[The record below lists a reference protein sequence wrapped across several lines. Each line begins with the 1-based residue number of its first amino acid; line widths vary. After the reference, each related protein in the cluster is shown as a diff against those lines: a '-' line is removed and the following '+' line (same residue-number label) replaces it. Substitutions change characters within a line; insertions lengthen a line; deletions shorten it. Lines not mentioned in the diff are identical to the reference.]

1 MKHVKNLK
9 IVITAGAS
17 GIGSEIAMILSQ
29 ADAKVIIC
37 DKDQEVLDQFSKN
50 NPEIITLKADVSRE
64 EEVAS
69 FFNEIKDHF
78 GEINALI
85 NNAGIAGPS
94 AKLEDTNFNDWKN
107 TLSVN
112 LNGTFLSTKSA
123 IPLLRSAGGGSIINI
138 GSTSSFMGTPLRS
151 SYSATKWGL
160 IGLTK
165 TWAMEYGEDNI
176 RINTI
181 CPSSVNGERI
191 EQVIEREA
199 KYRSVSPEEIKLA
212 KELSKRSTGRTMY
225 ILDEPTTGLHSH
237 DIKKLLEILQTF
249 VIQGNTVVVIEHNLD
264 VIKTADWIIDMGPDG
279 GINGGRIIAEGS
291 PEKITDVNDS
301 YTGDFLRDIMNSKLK
316 KTA

>member
-1 MKHVKNLK
+1 MKHIKNLK

-17 GIGSEIAMILSQ
+17 GIGSKIAQILSQ
-29 ADAKVIIC
+29 ADAKVVIC

-50 NPEIITLKADVSRE
+50 NPEVITLKADVSNE
-64 EEVAS
+64 EEVTS

-78 GEINALI
+78 GEINSLI

-94 AKLEDTNFNDWKN
+94 AKLEDTNFDDWKN

-112 LNGTFLSTKSA
+112 LNGTFLCTKSA

-165 TWAMEYGEDNI
+165 TWDMDYGVDNI

-199 KYRSVSPEEIKLA
+199 KYRNVIPEEIKAAYLSQTSMKTFIDAEEIAGMIVYLLSPLA
-212 KELSKRSTGRTMY
+212 K
-225 ILDEPTTGLHSH
+225 
-237 DIKKLLEILQTF
+237 
-249 VIQGNTVVVIEHNLD
+249 
-264 VIKTADWIIDMGPDG
+264 
-279 GINGGRIIAEGS
+279 
-291 PEKITDVNDS
+291 KITGQMLAIDGHTENLS
-301 YTGDFLRDIMNSKLK
+301 MINKEGD
-316 KTA
+316 

>member
-199 KYRSVSPEEIKLA
+199 KYRSVSPEEIKA
-212 KELSKRSTGRTMY
+212 AYLSQTSMK
-225 ILDEPTTGLHSH
+225 
-237 DIKKLLEILQTF
+237 TF
-249 VIQGNTVVVIEHNLD
+249 VDAEE
-264 VIKTADWIIDMGPDG
+264 
-279 GINGGRIIAEGS
+279 IAGMIVYLLS
-291 PEKITDVNDS
+291 PLARKITGQMLAIDGHTESLSMINKED
-301 YTGDFLRDIMNSKLK
+301 D
-316 KTA
+316 

>member
-112 LNGTFLSTKSA
+112 LNGTFLSTKSS

-199 KYRSVSPEEIKLA
+199 KYRSVSLEEIKAAYLSQTSMKTFIDAEEIAGMIVYLLSPLA
-212 KELSKRSTGRTMY
+212 R
-225 ILDEPTTGLHSH
+225 
-237 DIKKLLEILQTF
+237 
-249 VIQGNTVVVIEHNLD
+249 
-264 VIKTADWIIDMGPDG
+264 
-279 GINGGRIIAEGS
+279 
-291 PEKITDVNDS
+291 KITGQMLAIDGHTES
-301 YTGDFLRDIMNSKLK
+301 LS
-316 KTA
+316 TAKREDD

>member
-1 MKHVKNLK
+1 MKHIKGLK

-17 GIGSEIAMILSQ
+17 GIGSEIAQVLLQ

-37 DKDQEVLDQFSKN
+37 DKDQEALDQFSKN
-50 NPEIITLKADVSRE
+50 NPEIISLKADVSNE
-64 EEVAS
+64 EEVLS
-69 FFNEIKDHF
+69 TFEEVKDHF

-94 AKLEDTNFNDWKN
+94 SKLEDTNFNDWLN
-107 TLSVN
+107 TLNVN
-112 LNGTFLSTKSA
+112 LNGTFLSAKSA

-165 TWAMEYGEDNI
+165 TWAMEYGKENI

-191 EQVIEREA
+191 DQVIDREA
-199 KYRSVSPEEIKLA
+199 KYRNVTPEEIKAAYLSQTSMKSFIDAEEIAGMIVYLLSPLA
-212 KELSKRSTGRTMY
+212 R
-225 ILDEPTTGLHSH
+225 
-237 DIKKLLEILQTF
+237 
-249 VIQGNTVVVIEHNLD
+249 
-264 VIKTADWIIDMGPDG
+264 
-279 GINGGRIIAEGS
+279 
-291 PEKITDVNDS
+291 KITGQMLVIDGHTENLSVIDKE
-301 YTGDFLRDIMNSKLK
+301 DD
-316 KTA
+316 

>member
-78 GEINALI
+78 GEINVLI

-165 TWAMEYGEDNI
+165 TWAMEYGQENI

-191 EQVIEREA
+191 EQVIDREA
-199 KYRSVSPEEIKLA
+199 KYRNVAPEEVKSAYLSQTSMKTFIDAEEIAGMIVYLLSPLA
-212 KELSKRSTGRTMY
+212 K
-225 ILDEPTTGLHSH
+225 
-237 DIKKLLEILQTF
+237 
-249 VIQGNTVVVIEHNLD
+249 
-264 VIKTADWIIDMGPDG
+264 
-279 GINGGRIIAEGS
+279 
-291 PEKITDVNDS
+291 KITGQMLVIDGQTESLSMINKED
-301 YTGDFLRDIMNSKLK
+301 D
-316 KTA
+316 